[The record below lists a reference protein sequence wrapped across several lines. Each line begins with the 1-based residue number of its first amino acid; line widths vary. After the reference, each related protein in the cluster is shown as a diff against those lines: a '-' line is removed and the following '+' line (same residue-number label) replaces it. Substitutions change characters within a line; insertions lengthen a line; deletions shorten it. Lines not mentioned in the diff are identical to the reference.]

1 MHRLRG
7 PVARDR
13 LRRRPDP
20 GDRREPDPA
29 EEHQRRGRAL
39 GPLSRAR
46 LAARGPVDGGPPG
59 LGRARHAPSRRLEDV
74 SARAGRAG
82 PRRHRCARELRQGRP
97 PPVRELAGRVAVVT
111 GAASGIGRALA
122 RALAQAGMRVVA
134 ADVDEAG
141 HAQTDDR
148 LDGVAV
154 RTDVSERREVL
165 ALADRAWA
173 AYGAVHVVCNNAGV
187 ALWGGLEAAT
197 HRDWR
202 WVLGVNLWGVIHGV
216 EAFVPRMIAQQS
228 EGHVVNTASMAGL
241 IASQGL
247 GVYNTSKYAVVGL
260 SETLVK
266 DLRPYGIGVSVLC
279 PMGVATRIRDSERGR
294 PPALRNE
301 GAAAVAPVELI
312 GRTLA
317 PEHVADMVVAA
328 IRRNQLYVIP
338 HEESL
343 EAIRRRFQR
352 IERSLLEREGR

>member
-1 MHRLRG
+1 MMN
-7 PVARDR
+7 
-13 LRRRPDP
+13 
-20 GDRREPDPA
+20 E
-29 EEHQRRGRAL
+29 
-39 GPLSRAR
+39 
-46 LAARGPVDGGPPG
+46 
-59 LGRARHAPSRRLEDV
+59 LE
-74 SARAGRAG
+74 
-82 PRRHRCARELRQGRP
+82 
-97 PPVRELAGRVAVVT
+97 GRVAVVT
-111 GAASGIGRALA
+111 GGASGIGRAMAELFA
-122 RALAQAGMRVVA
+122 RERAKVVVADIDERALAAVVESIRTRGG
-134 ADVDEAG
+134 EA
-141 HAQTDDR
+141 
-148 LDGVAV
+148 LGVP
-154 RTDVSERREVL
+154 TDVTNLTSVQ
-165 ALADRAWA
+165 ALAATAFRTF
-173 AYGAVHVVCNNAGV
+173 GRVNVVCNNAGV

-301 GAAAVAPVELI
+301 GAAAAAPVELI
-312 GRTLA
+312 GRTLS
-317 PEHVADMVVAA
+317 PEPVAAMVVDA
-328 IRRNQLYVIP
+328 IRRNRFYIIP

-343 EAIRRRFQR
+343 EAI
-352 IERSLLEREGR
+352 